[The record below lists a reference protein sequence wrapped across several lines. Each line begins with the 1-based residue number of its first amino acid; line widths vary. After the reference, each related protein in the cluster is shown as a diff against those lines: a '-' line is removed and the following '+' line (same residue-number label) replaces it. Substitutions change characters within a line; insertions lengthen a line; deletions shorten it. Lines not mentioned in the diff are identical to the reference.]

1 MYLVHLFGT
10 SPVVGLSVFVCVAT
24 ILWCIFMMRRQ
35 QSGPDRILMGVIG
48 FISVYQGLK
57 ILKSAG
63 IFSLTLLT
71 GRVDDLADLSIAS
84 MYLIAALI
92 LKLSAADRATTKLR
106 LRLVEANETPL
117 ALTRGASGGAD
128 LPACLVEAAPLAMFT
143 VDGNGTVIQWN
154 ASAERVFGWKRDELL
169 GRPLPFPLQ
178 AGEGRLSGKVGGPF
192 DATVWLAPLTTAAG
206 AARGQLAIVAAAGA
220 QFAPQEAVG
229 TTTQPLA
236 QPRVRWA

>member
-57 ILKSAG
+57 ILKTAG
-63 IFSLTLLT
+63 IFTLSLLA
-71 GRVDDLADLSIAS
+71 GRVDDFADLSISS

-117 ALTRGASGGAD
+117 ALTRGASVGAD

-169 GRPLPFPLQ
+169 GRPLPFLLE

-192 DATVWLAPLTTAAG
+192 GATVWLAPLTTAAG
-206 AARGQLAIVAAAGA
+206 TARGQFPILADARA
-220 QFAPQEAVG
+220 QIAPQASARA
-229 TTTQPLA
+229 TTP
-236 QPRVRWA
+236 

>member
-57 ILKSAG
+57 ILKTAG
-63 IFSLTLLT
+63 IFSLNLLT

-117 ALTRGASGGAD
+117 ALTRSASGGAD
-128 LPACLVEAAPLAMFT
+128 LPACLVETAPLAMFT

-154 ASAERVFGWKRDELL
+154 AAAERVFGWKRDELL

-178 AGEGRLSGKVGGPF
+178 AGEGRLSGKVGAPF
-192 DATVWLAPLTTAAG
+192 EATVWLAPLTTAAG
-206 AARGQLAIVAAAGA
+206 AARGELAIVAAAGA
-220 QFAPQEAVG
+220 QFAPQEATG
-229 TTTQPLA
+229 TATRPLA